1 MNIPFNI
8 NVILLFAF
16 CVRVLA
22 VIMMNVFDVG
32 PQQWTDESSFY
43 NYALD
48 YLAVHSG
55 SASQHQ
61 INVIEL
67 ISKSREFTISYF
79 LSFLMS
85 FFSESIIFCRMIS
98 VFFGVGA
105 IFLIYR
111 LTYMIT
117 NSSFLAK
124 LSAII
129 SALFPALI
137 VYSSMITREPFIVFF
152 ILLGLFMLF
161 LHKENNN
168 PRYIILY
175 IGCIFIE
182 NYMHGGVAIALALV
196 GFMYFGLSYKEQFIK
211 ILPKFLIMLLIL
223 IAADFTYL
231 NNMQD
236 FNLDFL
242 FQEMGK
248 RASGNF
254 AYSSDV
260 NSLFSFIVSLP
271 SLIFNFLIGFS
282 FKLSLTSL
290 VIMVNSLIW
299 LALLVVIYLF
309 LPKLLVYSS
318 KVRLLSL
325 TAFFCV
331 IIFSIG
337 SANYG
342 TALRHK
348 SKFAPLLIILATSS
362 IAITNKKYFLN
373 IRNF

>member
-1 MNIPFNI
+1 
-8 NVILLFAF
+8 
-16 CVRVLA
+16 
-22 VIMMNVFDVG
+22 MMYVFDVG

-43 NYALD
+43 SYALD
-48 YLAVHSG
+48 YLAIHWG
-55 SASQHQ
+55 AASQLQ
-61 INVIEL
+61 INAIEF
-67 ISKSREFTISYF
+67 ISQSREFTISYF
-79 LSFLMS
+79 LSFFMS
-85 FFSESIIFCRMIS
+85 FFGESIILSRMIG
-98 VFFGVGA
+98 VFFGVSTV
-105 IFLIYR
+105 FLIYR

-117 NSSFLAK
+117 NSSSLAK

-129 SALFPALI
+129 AALFPALI

-161 LHKENNN
+161 LHKENKNFA
-168 PRYIILY
+168 YIILY

-182 NYMHGGVAIALALV
+182 NYMHGGVAIAMSLAGL
-196 GFMYFGLSYKEQFIK
+196 MYFGLSHKGKFIK
-211 ILPKFLIMLLIL
+211 LLPKLFIMLLI
-223 IAADFTYL
+223 IFFVDFTYL
-231 NNMQD
+231 NNIQN

-242 FQEMGK
+242 FQEMEK
-248 RASGNF
+248 RAKGNF

-260 NSLFSFIVSLP
+260 NSLFSFIFTLP

-282 FKLSLTSL
+282 YKGSLDSW
-290 VIMVNSLIW
+290 VIMINSLIW
-299 LALLVVIYLF
+299 LALLVVISLF

-325 TAFFCV
+325 TTFFCV
-331 IIFSIG
+331 IIFSVG
-337 SANYG
+337 SSNYG

-362 IAITNKKYFLN
+362 IAITNKKYLHN